1 MRQYTEEMR
10 RRSLYLAIF
19 FTIAFI
25 TLAFFNNRAA
35 ITISSATEAGD
46 NDEIS
51 SADCLAMPDN

>member
-25 TLAFFNNRAA
+25 TLAV
-35 ITISSATEAGD
+35 ITNKTSIAGSPADDEFQIKQISSSCTELP
-46 NDEIS
+46 E
-51 SADCLAMPDN
+51 